1 MNRKRLSNHDEELM
15 FRAGL
20 ARESGEAA
28 DLMKQTESPEAY
40 HYIHDIAV
48 ALYHNEEARAFGCV

>member
-1 MNRKRLSNHDEELM
+1 M

-48 ALYHNEEARAFGCV
+48 SLYHNEEARAFGCV